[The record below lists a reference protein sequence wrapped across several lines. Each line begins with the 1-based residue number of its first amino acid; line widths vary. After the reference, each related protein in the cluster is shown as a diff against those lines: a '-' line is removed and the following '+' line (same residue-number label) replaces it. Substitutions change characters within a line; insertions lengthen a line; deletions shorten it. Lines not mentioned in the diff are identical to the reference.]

1 MATRLTVTI
10 DQGAAGKDGETRRAE
25 LAQAI
30 EAVERVCQA
39 LLTTQATSGTVMDA
53 TGRRPAI
60 GLTFPRRLCDQTTR
74 G

>member
-30 EAVERVCQA
+30 EADSTAMVP
-39 LLTTQATSGTVMDA
+39 LLGLVRITVSQEGQAT
-53 TGRRPAI
+53 
-60 GLTFPRRLCDQTTR
+60 
-74 G
+74 